1 MAIWGTYPYIGMVSW
16 IVISHLTCPHCV
28 SLYHIP
34 RVNILIWY
42 AYTVLYIVYS
52 IYIYYTSF
60 SSPHPW
66 FPSCSI
72 HFWCVCVLVL
82 RFQHVSA
89 PNSVHYRCLFTVE
102 EGQGHVFR
110 AAKIGSES
118 TPQKKCGFT
127 QGKLTY
133 MGKPQQMIHLLV
145 VDFPCRSCLGNS
157 HEFSG
162 FFIG

>member
-1 MAIWGTYPYIGMVSW
+1 MRIQ
-16 IVISHLTCPHCV
+16 
-28 SLYHIP
+28 
-34 RVNILIWY
+34 
-42 AYTVLYIVYS
+42 YIVYS
-52 IYIYYTSF
+52 TYIYIYIDSYIPCCTSF